1 MYLFG
6 IKNDYDRKGFRVCMP
21 CASNQ
26 VVCQV
31 LVLKAYMRRTE
42 HVVGSDGPVFV
53 SLNKPYSG
61 LTVSGISGILNKA
74 VELVGLKEQ
83 GFSAKCFRP
92 SGATNAVEA
101 GVAPEVVQSVGRWKS
116 TETFQTHYVHAR
128 PPKQFTDNVLCI

>member
-26 VVCQV
+26 VVCPV

-42 HVVGSDGPVFV
+42 HVVGSDGQVFV

-101 GVAPEVVQSVGRWKS
+101 GVAPEVVQ
-116 TETFQTHYVHAR
+116 
-128 PPKQFTDNVLCI
+128 